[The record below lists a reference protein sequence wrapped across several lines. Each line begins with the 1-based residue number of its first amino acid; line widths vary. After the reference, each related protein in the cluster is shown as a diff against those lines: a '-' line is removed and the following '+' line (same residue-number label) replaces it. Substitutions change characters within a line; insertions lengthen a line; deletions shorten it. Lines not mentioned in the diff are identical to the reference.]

1 MNQTNPGRTA
11 KRTAETTAEEETT
24 IEWAIE
30 IKAATTTT
38 KDETMTIVDLAITE
52 ITTTL
57 TTETTV
63 WPKPKLKI
71 ILHFIFV
78 KKIVLLRN
86 KASDKVRIF
95 FLSPK
100 IFVTS

>member
-11 KRTAETTAEEETT
+11 KRTAETIAEEGTT

-38 KDETMTIVDLAITE
+38 EDETMTIVEQAITE

-63 WPKPKLKI
+63 IQMAETETKNYSS
-71 ILHFIFV
+71 FYFC
-78 KKIVLLRN
+78 
-86 KASDKVRIF
+86 
-95 FLSPK
+95 
-100 IFVTS
+100 